1 MAFFCTTVNFSF
13 QILKSKHLVCLSF
26 IDISRD
32 SRAKIYLSMEK
43 MWALITTSTLVSLT
57 TAQTHNLLVQSQR
70 SKGWHM
76 GWQFIRLG
84 SRIHLKKY
92 YEEWWQI
99 GCDRRK
105 SPVEA
110 EEAFLSFPFL
120 CKTVSIDQWCV
131 LCPPFQ
137 VHPLLS
143 SF

>member
-1 MAFFCTTVNFSF
+1 M
-13 QILKSKHLVCLSF
+13 
-26 IDISRD
+26 
-32 SRAKIYLSMEK
+32 
-43 MWALITTSTLVSLT
+43 SLT

-110 EEAFLSFPFL
+110 EEAFSFFFFSL
-120 CKTVSIDQWCV
+120 QDCLDWSMVCFMSTI
-131 LCPPFQ
+131 
-137 VHPLLS
+137 LS
-143 SF
+143 SPSTIWTKEEQSGGTVHCCRLQAVYSRVTVKNFVTIYTGFNPCNRGNLLLRL

>member
-1 MAFFCTTVNFSF
+1 MLLLVVLQLEKRIVLSGHSLPSQNYTLRYFC
-13 QILKSKHLVCLSF
+13 LW
-26 IDISRD
+26 SRN
-32 SRAKIYLSMEK
+32 KL
-43 MWALITTSTLVSLT
+43 LHTSTVVSLT

-110 EEAFLSFPFL
+110 EEAFLSFSFL

-131 LCPPFQ
+131 LCLPFQ
-137 VHPLLS
+137 VHPLHTTQKASLI